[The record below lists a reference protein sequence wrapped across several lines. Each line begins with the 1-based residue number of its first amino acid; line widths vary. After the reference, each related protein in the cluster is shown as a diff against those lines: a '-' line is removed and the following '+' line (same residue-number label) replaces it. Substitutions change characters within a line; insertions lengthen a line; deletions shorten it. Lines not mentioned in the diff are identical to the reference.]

1 MTGEPSLDFFYDAG
15 SCSLAVRIVLEE
27 SGFAYRA
34 HRVSARDKDGE
45 ASRPSWLAR
54 NPKGRVPALSPVT
67 GRAGGEEH
75 LLTEVPAILTY
86 LARLRPNLDLMP
98 ADPAREARTLEW
110 MNWLSGWLHAVAFAQ
125 QWRPERFSDAA
136 AGFPAIAAKG
146 RANMLDAFAN
156 IERILADGRTWA
168 VPDTYSVADAFL
180 IVFYR
185 WGKSMD
191 VRMGEYSAWTALTS
205 RTMERPAVAAGLQKD
220 GLASPLTR

>member
-1 MTGEPSLDFFYDAG
+1 
-15 SCSLAVRIVLEE
+15 
-27 SGFAYRA
+27 
-34 HRVSARDKDGE
+34 
-45 ASRPSWLAR
+45 
-54 NPKGRVPALSPVT
+54 
-67 GRAGGEEH
+67 
-75 LLTEVPAILTY
+75 
-86 LARLRPNLDLMP
+86 
-98 ADPAREARTLEW
+98 
-110 MNWLSGWLHAVAFAQ
+110 
-125 QWRPERFSDAA
+125 
-136 AGFPAIAAKG
+136 
-146 RANMLDAFAN
+146 MLDAFAN